1 MTKKFGKQTPT
12 QSVILDYNESRYQEA
27 VDLYQRTGLLIYDWQ
42 LYLLKDIMA
51 VDEEGLWTHQK
62 F

>member
-1 MTKKFGKQTPT
+1 MAKFGKQTTT

-42 LYLLKDIMA
+42 LYLLKDIMS
-51 VDEEGLWTHQK
+51 VDE
-62 F
+62 